1 MAPVNLHYIR
11 SSINDWASRSQQSHA
26 SPTSSHS
33 AGAAPQ
39 TQTIYREVQSGE
51 SIILDGYYEL
61 NPNYCG
67 ALSAPRVLI
76 TQEPILGKVTEI
88 TQDQLFARYRDN
100 CHTNAPVVNI
110 RYEAGEVEKEKIDT
124 FSWTVNFQS
133 EPSLMV
139 KAIMNIKSNIIP
151 NDKNEEL

>member
-11 SSINDWASRSQQSHA
+11 SSINDWASRSE
-26 SPTSSHS
+26 PRS
-33 AGAAPQ
+33 APAPLHPVRGSAE

-51 SIILDGYYEL
+51 SIVLDGYYEL

-76 TQEPILGKVTEI
+76 TQKPNLGKVTEI

-133 EPSLMV
+133 EPLLMV
-139 KAIMNIKSNIIP
+139 KAIMNIKPNAIP
-151 NDKNEEL
+151 YDKNEEL

>member
-1 MAPVNLHYIR
+1 MAPVNMHHIR
-11 SSINDWASRSQQSHA
+11 NSINDWMSRSEPRSA
-26 SPTSSHS
+26 PTPLH
-33 AGAAPQ
+33 PTRETPE
-39 TQTIYREVQSGE
+39 TQTIYREVQSGQ
-51 SIILDGYYEL
+51 SIVLDGYYEL
-61 NPNYCG
+61 NPNHCG

-76 TQEPILGKVTEI
+76 TQEPHLGKVTEI